1 MGAPTILST
10 EDEEILVNWIQKS
23 ADAGFPISKK
33 NFLHSVKKLTDE
45 LGKQFPGKG
54 NLPGKKWLSSFLN
67 RHPDVSFRTSQN
79 LTSSRASV
87 TKKNLEDWFKEVYDY
102 LEKKNLTDCLK
113 DPNKVFN
120 GDESAFFL
128 SPKGD
133 KVLARK
139 GDKTV
144 YNKIGSNEKECET
157 VMITGNAAG
166 DLAPPLVIFQ
176 YQRLPYEIAQNLP
189 IGWGIGTS
197 DSGWNTSDVFYCY
210 MANVFYPWAKQNKDI
225 RFPIIFFLDGHASH
239 LSYHLSKFCEE
250 HDIILVALYPNS
262 TQYMQ
267 PMDVAVFH
275 TLKQAWIEKVNDWRI
290 KNQQAVLTK
299 VNFAK
304 VLKEALDEKVT
315 DKILRNGFRKCGL
328 YPWDPSVVNN
338 IFDKISKSSSH
349 SESSAI
355 VNKNDYELKIIE
367 KYIPVEKLDMF
378 KSEKKEV
385 WTGAM
390 EDKSLYEV
398 WCKIKGKNGI
408 ENITSETQEKTGSQE
423 ETGSSSDIR
432 EEAGSSFQSENAVE
446 VGENSQS
453 QNVRESM
460 SSSLNKDN
468 SAANAN
474 VANENSVQHYT
485 PEKDHSYS
493 IPSPFK
499 KSLVWPGTPKKKVTK
514 RKKEKIPSV
523 VVSEEWQAYHEKI
536 REKKKQAEEE
546 KIRKKAEREAKKK
559 QKEEAKKK
567 KEERL
572 QKKNQ
577 KKNPRRKKKVIS
589 SSDESEVSDISHCYE
604 SELEGFVSISDMSDE
619 ENISIEKP
627 RCPERAGPVRY
638 GLRNRNAD

>member
-1 MGAPTILST
+1 MGNVTKGKSQRKTSKNAKKPKLPNKTLIKVKQYSEENMAAALRDVRLGKPVATAAKEHSVPRTTLFYKFHGILPENKRMGAPTILST

-33 NFLHSVKKLTDE
+33 NFLHSVKKLADE

-225 RFPIIFFLDGHASH
+225 RF
-239 LSYHLSKFCEE
+239 
-250 HDIILVALYPNS
+250 
-262 TQYMQ
+262 
-267 PMDVAVFH
+267 
-275 TLKQAWIEKVNDWRI
+275 
-290 KNQQAVLTK
+290 
-299 VNFAK
+299 
-304 VLKEALDEKVT
+304 
-315 DKILRNGFRKCGL
+315 KIYF
-328 YPWDPSVVNN
+328 S
-338 IFDKISKSSSH
+338 
-349 SESSAI
+349 
-355 VNKNDYELKIIE
+355 
-367 KYIPVEKLDMF
+367 
-378 KSEKKEV
+378 
-385 WTGAM
+385 
-390 EDKSLYEV
+390 
-398 WCKIKGKNGI
+398 
-408 ENITSETQEKTGSQE
+408 
-423 ETGSSSDIR
+423 
-432 EEAGSSFQSENAVE
+432 
-446 VGENSQS
+446 
-453 QNVRESM
+453 
-460 SSSLNKDN
+460 
-468 SAANAN
+468 
-474 VANENSVQHYT
+474 
-485 PEKDHSYS
+485 
-493 IPSPFK
+493 
-499 KSLVWPGTPKKKVTK
+499 
-514 RKKEKIPSV
+514 
-523 VVSEEWQAYHEKI
+523 
-536 REKKKQAEEE
+536 
-546 KIRKKAEREAKKK
+546 
-559 QKEEAKKK
+559 
-567 KEERL
+567 
-572 QKKNQ
+572 
-577 KKNPRRKKKVIS
+577 
-589 SSDESEVSDISHCYE
+589 
-604 SELEGFVSISDMSDE
+604 VSISYHYLLYLYHEIRSKHCK
-619 ENISIEKP
+619 I
-627 RCPERAGPVRY
+627 
-638 GLRNRNAD
+638 